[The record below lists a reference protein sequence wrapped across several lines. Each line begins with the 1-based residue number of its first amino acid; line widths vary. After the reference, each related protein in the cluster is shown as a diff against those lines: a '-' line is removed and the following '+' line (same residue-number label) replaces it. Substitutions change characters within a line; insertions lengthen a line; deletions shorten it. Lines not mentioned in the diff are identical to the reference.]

1 VRRLGLSPRA
11 LAGACLLAA
20 VLAAA
25 LAEAEPSAEAL
36 LAAAPS
42 GLRSKLESERVV
54 VLDAASEPHLAG
66 FVVALAIFSRPRR
79 DVVELVSQSA
89 RQAEYRPELTSVA
102 VISDGAQERV
112 DEHHLSILFKDV
124 AYRLRYRRDP
134 ETDRIEWAL
143 DPGFDND
150 LERLDGFWEF
160 YDLPGERTLGR
171 FGSRVDVGP
180 AFPDFVQQRL
190 SRQTVI
196 RTVENCRQWVDAHGE
211 WRP

>member
-1 VRRLGLSPRA
+1 MRTAGLRPRA
-11 LAGACLLAA
+11 LGGACLLAA

-54 VLDAASEPHLAG
+54 VLDATSEPDLAG

-89 RQAEYRPELTSVA
+89 RQTEYRPELESVA
-102 VISDGAQERV
+102 VISDGANERV
-112 DEHHLSILFKDV
+112 DEHRLRILFKEV
-124 AYRLRYRRDP
+124 VYRLRYQRDP
-134 ETDRIEWAL
+134 QTDRIAWML
-143 DPGFDND
+143 DPRFDND
-150 LERLDGFWEF
+150 LHRLDGFWEF

-171 FGSRVDVGP
+171 FGSHVDVGP
-180 AFPDFVQQRL
+180 AFPDFVQKRL